1 MIAEEHIQTA
11 TDFLAASD
19 REFDAGDVLQGSE
32 KLWGAFSHAVTAIS
46 MTRGWDYGTH
56 RKTINAALALA
67 DQLNDGWLT
76 GGNLRGPG
84 FPLENFYH
92 GSMEDYEMDA
102 GRPVV
107 RNFVER
113 VAGLLNQP

>member
-11 TDFLAASD
+11 TDFLEASD
-19 REFDAGDVLQGSE
+19 REFDVGDVLQGSE

-67 DQLNDGWLT
+67 DQLNDGD
-76 GGNLRGPG
+76 LRAGI
-84 FPLENFYH
+84 FAARSFHENFYH